1 MSKEKINL
9 EQIRTSLSNAGDPWK
24 AGVTNLS
31 LLSFAEQIKYL
42 GVRPPPGEPT
52 IDEIEQR
59 VESMKESL
67 KAEMLTAVGAPA
79 AYDLRNVGGYNFVT
93 PIKDQK
99 GCASCVGFGTTATVE
114 SRLRVQRGDPNL
126 AVDLSEA
133 HLFLCLGRAT
143 GASCSSG
150 WWPAN
155 AYDAFQKT
163 GATEETCYPYDLG
176 LSKLDCSGLCS
187 DWANRVTKITGYTD
201 LTGKPADIKNWVST
215 KGPVSACL
223 IVYNDFFSYK
233 SGIYKHVS
241 GGQAGG
247 HCVTIIGYND
257 NPGYWICKN
266 SWNTGWGEQGFF
278 NIAYSE
284 CGIDSWANH
293 GVNAIENTGWHT
305 NCHVIGLWTVDLDR
319 NAWVCFDG
327 GLGWRKISPD
337 NDNIF
342 LDMLAQLIA
351 AKAVGRPVS
360 FSDENSVIKQIYVY

>member
-1 MSKEKINL
+1 
-9 EQIRTSLSNAGDPWK
+9 
-24 AGVTNLS
+24 
-31 LLSFAEQIKYL
+31 
-42 GVRPPPGEPT
+42 
-52 IDEIEQR
+52 
-59 VESMKESL
+59 
-67 KAEMLTAVGAPA
+67 
-79 AYDLRNVGGYNFVT
+79 
-93 PIKDQK
+93 
-99 GCASCVGFGTTATVE
+99 
-114 SRLRVQRGDPNL
+114 
-126 AVDLSEA
+126 
-133 HLFLCLGRAT
+133 
-143 GASCSSG
+143 
-150 WWPAN
+150 
-155 AYDAFQKT
+155 
-163 GATEETCYPYDLG
+163 
-176 LSKLDCSGLCS
+176 LCS

-201 LTGKPADIKNWVST
+201 LTRNPADIKNWVS
-215 KGPVSACL
+215 KNGPVSACF
-223 IVYNDFFSYK
+223 IVYQDFFSYT

-247 HCVTIIGYND
+247 HCVTIVGYND
-257 NPGYWICKN
+257 DPGYWICKN
-266 SWNTGWGEQGFF
+266 SWSTGWGEQGFF